1 MKIFSEDVV
10 FKQGSQNTF
19 GAGLVM
25 KTYMDSDSEEDDS
38 DWEDSQDEKPAKVS
52 LFLPS
57 FLPSFFFLSFP
68 LEEGKGR
75 RQRNCNEE
83 CWKKERKKERKK
95 VS

>member
-57 FLPSFFFLSFP
+57 FLPSSFFLF
-68 LEEGKGR
+68 LWKKEKGEGKEIAMKNAGR
-75 RQRNCNEE
+75 
-83 CWKKERKKERKK
+83 KKERKKERK
-95 VS
+95 